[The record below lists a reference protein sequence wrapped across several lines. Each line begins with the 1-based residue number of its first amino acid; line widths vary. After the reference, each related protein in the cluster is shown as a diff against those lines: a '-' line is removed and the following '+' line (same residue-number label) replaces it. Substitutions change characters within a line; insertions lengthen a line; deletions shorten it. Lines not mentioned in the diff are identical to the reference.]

1 MSSNSSAALEKKLRE
16 RESERHLSR
25 RPSLWLGPP
34 PSATFQTPLPP
45 AAAAPVAAAE
55 MSVWNYVVTAH
66 KPTSVSHSCVG
77 NFTSPNQLN
86 LIIA

>member
-1 MSSNSSAALEKKLRE
+1 VSIAIVSP
-16 RESERHLSR
+16 LS
-25 RPSLWLGPP
+25 PFSPELSHPQSPGGGG
-34 PSATFQTPLPP
+34 
-45 AAAAPVAAAE
+45 AE
-55 MSVWNYVVTAH
+55 MSVWNYVVMAH